1 MKRYFTQYW
10 TNRTCNDHVT
20 YGRSGELLDH
30 TAGNRFREHGVEA
43 GDTVYVVT
51 VRQGRLFLVGRMN
64 VWKVCDEAE
73 AVSALD
79 YDPWE
84 ARDHLLAASA
94 TRARFDFEVP
104 LEVTKRLL
112 FQSSRGDPR
121 NGLYHPAPVSQNA
134 ALCRN
139 PTPDRYPLSDRHD
152 AGYSGNN
159 RGNDRQSR

>member
-10 TNRTCNDHVT
+10 ANRTCNDSVT
-20 YGRSGELLDH
+20 YGRSGKLLDH

-51 VRQGRLFLVGRMN
+51 VRQGRLFLVGRMS

-73 AVSALD
+73 AVAALD

-84 ARDHLLAASA
+84 ARDHILAACA

-112 FQSSRGDPR
+112 FQSSKFSKPPLFIEPGVLDHQTLRGVRELDPASAR
-121 NGLYHPAPVSQNA
+121 LLDELLP
-134 ALCRN
+134 
-139 PTPDRYPLSDRHD
+139 SDERIFH
-152 AGYSGNN
+152 
-159 RGNDRQSR
+159 SRLDV